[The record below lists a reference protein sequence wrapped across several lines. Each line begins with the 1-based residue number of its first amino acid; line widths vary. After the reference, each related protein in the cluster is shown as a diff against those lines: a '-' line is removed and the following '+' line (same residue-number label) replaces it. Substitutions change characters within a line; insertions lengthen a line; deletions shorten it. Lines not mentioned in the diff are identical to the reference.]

1 MFLTLA
7 CLQHLDVVVFSKIKI
22 QKINKRI
29 KFKKKK
35 GFIYF

>member
-29 KFKKKK
+29 KCKEEEEEEEV
-35 GFIYF
+35 